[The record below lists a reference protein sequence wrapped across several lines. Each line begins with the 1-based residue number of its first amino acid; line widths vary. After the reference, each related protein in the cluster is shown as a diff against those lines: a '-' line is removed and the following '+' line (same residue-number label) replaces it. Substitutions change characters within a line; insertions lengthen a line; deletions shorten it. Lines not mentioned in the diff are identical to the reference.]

1 MAVYLL
7 ARTRDLPLAPVMMIL
22 HGIST
27 SVECRWQVCGVDRL
41 QEKGHGLT
49 K

>member
-7 ARTRDLPLAPVMMIL
+7 PVQGTFRWPCDDDIAWDL
-22 HGIST
+22 T